1 MSITKMTNKPT
12 KSDRAH
18 NALALAH
25 TVQRRRENLHM
36 SMERAADLAGMQ
48 FSEWFA
54 LEAGWVPDTLNV
66 LRAVAD
72 TLEVGYLQLSFLAEV
87 SKYNQIKPV

>member
-1 MSITKMTNKPT
+1 MSMINSANPT
-12 KSDRAH
+12 KKSNR
-18 NALALAH
+18 NALALAK

-36 SMERAADLAGMQ
+36 SIERAADLAGMQ

-54 LEAGWVPDTLNV
+54 IEAGWVPDTVDV

-72 TLEVGYLQLSFLAEV
+72 TLNLGYLQLAFLAEM
-87 SKYNQIKPV
+87 SQYNQIKPV